1 MALGQKKKSTFI
13 TISKGKLNVWDG
25 STNTEHEYVSGYL
38 TNIDFN
44 TRPQTAN
51 QQYPNHE
58 DIRLHMT
65 DGDESYIVTCT
76 AKTGAGRGIMKQL
89 PNFDPSV
96 PVEITLSY
104 EAEFKATTVFLSQ
117 NGSAL
122 KWFWKAADP
131 KDMPPGVKYIDPSDN
146 KEKTQYNDQTAYL
159 KDYVLAHVKPKLVQP
174 PASEYHEEP
183 DSIDYGQEGFCED
196 PPF

>member
-1 MALGQKKKSTFI
+1 MALGQKKKATFVN
-13 TISKGKLNVWDG
+13 ISKGKLRVWDG
-25 STNTEHEYVSGYL
+25 HAEAEHEYVSGYL

-51 QQYPNHE
+51 QQHPNHE
-58 DIRLHMT
+58 DIRLHLT
-65 DGDESYIVTCT
+65 DGGENYIVTCT

-89 PNFDPSV
+89 PNLDPSL

-104 EAEFKATTVFLSQ
+104 EEAFKATTVFISQ
-117 NGSAL
+117 SGKAL
-122 KWFWKAADP
+122 KWFWKTSEP
-131 KDMPPGVKYIDPSDN
+131 GDMPPGIKYVDPADN

-159 KDYVLAHVKPKLVQP
+159 KEYTLAHVVPKLA
-174 PASEYHEEP
+174 PAPSAEP
-183 DSIDYGQEGFCED
+183 YSSQETDYDDGDFAED